1 MGSETTELK
10 IAVEQASS
18 WSRRLSI
25 TVPADRVKRTR
36 GRVAEQVA
44 RGIRLPGFRKGKLP
58 QRIIEQRFGPSI
70 DQETID
76 RLIQEAYQEALEAEG
91 IIPISQGRVDD
102 VKYDPAAELS
112 FAVEVEV
119 KPEIEI
125 ARVEGFTATR
135 TPAQVTDAEV
145 DAVLER
151 LREERA
157 TWVPIEAG
165 TRPAY
170 GDQVLVEITALAEDG
185 DEEPHSYRIR
195 LGEGQAI
202 PDVEN
207 AVMTLT
213 TGETGEFAVTFPEDF
228 PDEARR
234 GQEQKL
240 RITLKEAEHRV
251 LPEIDETFAREVGD
265 FESVEA
271 LRERIQSDLQAD
283 AEQRSEADV
292 RRQLVDQVIEANPFD
307 VPESM
312 IRRYLS
318 YMLGEPQTE
327 EERRRMGELTPE
339 QEEQLERLRQELRPQ
354 AVQSLKRT
362 MVIGAIAE
370 SEGLQATQDEID
382 ARVEDLAQKHGQSA
396 SAVWLQLEKS
406 GQLEALEREI
416 TEEKVFEFLKSRN
429 TIA

>member
-1 MGSETTELK
+1 
-10 IAVEQASS
+10 
-18 WSRRLSI
+18 
-25 TVPADRVKRTR
+25 
-36 GRVAEQVA
+36 
-44 RGIRLPGFRKGKLP
+44 
-58 QRIIEQRFGPSI
+58 
-70 DQETID
+70 
-76 RLIQEAYQEALEAEG
+76 
-91 IIPISQGRVDD
+91 
-102 VKYDPAAELS
+102 
-112 FAVEVEV
+112 
-119 KPEIEI
+119 

-207 AVMTLT
+207 AGMTLT

-265 FESVEA
+265 FESVE
-271 LRERIQSDLQAD
+271 
-283 AEQRSEADV
+283 
-292 RRQLVDQVIEANPFD
+292 
-307 VPESM
+307 
-312 IRRYLS
+312 
-318 YMLGEPQTE
+318 
-327 EERRRMGELTPE
+327 
-339 QEEQLERLRQELRPQ
+339 
-354 AVQSLKRT
+354 
-362 MVIGAIAE
+362 
-370 SEGLQATQDEID
+370 
-382 ARVEDLAQKHGQSA
+382 
-396 SAVWLQLEKS
+396 
-406 GQLEALEREI
+406 
-416 TEEKVFEFLKSRN
+416 
-429 TIA
+429 

>member
-1 MGSETTELK
+1 MGSELSELH
-10 IAVEQASS
+10 IAAHQASAC
-18 WSRRLSI
+18 SRRLSI
-25 TVPADRVKRTR
+25 TVPADRGKRTR

-202 PDVEN
+202 PDV
-207 AVMTLT
+207 
-213 TGETGEFAVTFPEDF
+213 
-228 PDEARR
+228 
-234 GQEQKL
+234 
-240 RITLKEAEHRV
+240 
-251 LPEIDETFAREVGD
+251 
-265 FESVEA
+265 
-271 LRERIQSDLQAD
+271 
-283 AEQRSEADV
+283 
-292 RRQLVDQVIEANPFD
+292 
-307 VPESM
+307 
-312 IRRYLS
+312 
-318 YMLGEPQTE
+318 
-327 EERRRMGELTPE
+327 
-339 QEEQLERLRQELRPQ
+339 
-354 AVQSLKRT
+354 
-362 MVIGAIAE
+362 
-370 SEGLQATQDEID
+370 
-382 ARVEDLAQKHGQSA
+382 
-396 SAVWLQLEKS
+396 
-406 GQLEALEREI
+406 
-416 TEEKVFEFLKSRN
+416 
-429 TIA
+429 